1 MLLDYYNNVS
11 SLHSSIRS
19 MRHDLSN
26 HLAALSFMSMGES
39 AADPDRQTL
48 MSTSGVAG
56 ESEETGG
63 CTPPVDPRRCA
74 EASRRASCGAGALC
88 APDDPGRFATGVPG
102 DAFCG
107 YSTPVIPGDSNDSR
121 DAYLRSLL
129 DACSEI
135 ETDRLSSREKYEI
148 YHYIMTVID
157 KHRIPASALSISVGA
172 YGSVT
177 EIAFSIHSDTGTAPS
192 ENSNKRRKPLHL
204 LLLRHDMMFR
214 LIKILAASHGGSA
227 TWKKTGGVFTLSL
240 TIPDQQ

>member
-74 EASRRASCGAGALC
+74 EASRRALCGAGALC

-121 DAYLRSLL
+121 YAYLRSLL

-135 ETDRLSSREKYEI
+135 ETDRLSNREKYEI
-148 YHYIMTVID
+148 YHYIMTVMD

-177 EIAFSIHSDTGTAPS
+177 EIAFSIRSATMAAPS
-192 ENSNKRRKPLHL
+192 ENSNQRRKPLHL

-214 LIKILAASHGGSA
+214 LIKIIAASHGGSA

>member
-1 MLLDYYNNVS
+1 
-11 SLHSSIRS
+11 
-19 MRHDLSN
+19 
-26 HLAALSFMSMGES
+26 
-39 AADPDRQTL
+39 

-148 YHYIMTVID
+148 YHYIMTVTD

-177 EIAFSIHSDTGTAPS
+177 EIAFSIRSDTGTAPS

-214 LIKILAASHGGSA
+214 LIKIIAASHGGSA
-227 TWKKTGGVFTLSL
+227 TWEKTGGVFTLSL